1 MVIRTNDFARILK
14 KSPERV
20 TRKTPR
26 AIRFDTPLFHGAV
39 AMQKTILKFGF
50 LAGAILAVAMI
61 TTLPFLEKIVDWA
74 YVLGYTTMVL
84 AFLMTY
90 FGVRSYRDTVG
101 RGSVTFGRALLIG
114 AAITGIASCCYVAT
128 WEVIYY
134 KFTPD
139 FAEKYAARQIE
150 KTRASGASAA
160 ALAKTEQEMEQ
171 FKAMYKNPVSNVAM
185 TFLEPLPVG
194 IVMTLVAAGMLKRR
208 PTVT

>member
-1 MVIRTNDFARILK
+1 
-14 KSPERV
+14 
-20 TRKTPR
+20 
-26 AIRFDTPLFHGAV
+26 
-39 AMQKTILKFGF
+39 MQKTILKFGF
-50 LAGAILAVAMI
+50 LAGAILAAAMI
-61 TTLPFLEKIVDWA
+61 VTLPFLEKIGDWA

-101 RGSVTFGRALLIG
+101 RGAVTFGRALLIG

-171 FKAMYKNPVSNVAM
+171 FKEMYKNPVSNVAM

-194 IVMTLVAAGMLKRR
+194 IVMTLVAAGMLRR
-208 PTVT
+208 RLPATT